1 MGFLVFP
8 TTAVRESYLDGERAT
23 AQEEGAD
30 LAWLDRAAADFD
42 GFVALLAAP
51 TRRWD
56 VPVTQLWYV
65 EGSTYIGTVMIRREL
80 TPALARTGGHIGY
93 HVVPPQRRRGHA
105 RRMLADALV
114 YCAHFG
120 LDRVLVTCAETNIAS
135 RKVIEASGGQPDG
148 AADGELR
155 YWIPTPARR

>member
-8 TTAVRESYLDGERAT
+8 TTTVCASYLEGERAT
-23 AQEEGAD
+23 SQEEGVD

-42 GFVALLAAP
+42 GFVARLAAP
-51 TRRWD
+51 TNRWG

-65 EGSTYIGTVMIRREL
+65 DGPTYIGTVMIRHEL
-80 TPALARTGGHIGY
+80 TAALARTGGHIGY

-120 LDRVLVTCAETNIAS
+120 LARILVTCEQSNVAS
-135 RKVIEASGGQPDG
+135 RKVIEANGGQPDG
-148 AADGELR
+148 IADGDLR
-155 YWIPTPARR
+155 YWITTPARR